1 MRFDY
6 SRHSDEWQ
14 QVFGLSSGQSA
25 RESAAFWSPFAH
37 HAVIYLLNAI
47 GQGGEESMM
56 FLSSKRREK
65 DAVQMI
71 GAADAL
77 YPIRKGFYGSKR
89 FIQGIRLHLEL
100 PLLCSIQHLS
110 RRVLPSI
117 AKNGR
122 SIATD
127 LARSPWKFKNPR

>member
-1 MRFDY
+1 
-6 SRHSDEWQ
+6 
-14 QVFGLSSGQSA
+14 
-25 RESAAFWSPFAH
+25 
-37 HAVIYLLNAI
+37 
-47 GQGGEESMM
+47 MM
-56 FLSSKRREK
+56 FSASKRREK
-65 DAVQMI
+65 DGFQMT
-71 GAADAL
+71 GAADAV

-100 PLLCSIQHLS
+100 PSLRGIQRLS

-127 LARSPWKFKNPR
+127 LARSP